1 MNRIAG
7 RAGIVILLALFLIGG
22 FSFFVAEYVWQAG
35 DWVIFPG
42 SPHVYSGGNI
52 DCGKV
57 VDRDGTVLLD
67 MNGGRTY
74 SEDAALRK
82 STVHW
87 LGDRYGRIEAPA
99 LATYSSHLAGYE
111 LLNGVYSYG
120 KTGAT
125 ARLTLSGKAQLAALE
140 ALGDKKGTVAVYNYK
155 TGEILCAVSTPTYDP
170 DNAPV
175 ITEENKEQ
183 YDGIYWNRFTQSTY
197 IPGSIFKVVTLAA
210 ALETSPDI
218 QEKIFVCNGSY
229 QMGVDQITCEG
240 IHFEQDI
247 KTAFRNSCNCA
258 FAQLSELLGG
268 DVLAR
273 YVAQFGV
280 TAPVSFD
287 GITTASGSF
296 SVDQTPVNIAWSAIG
311 QYKDQ
316 INPCVF
322 LSYVGAVANG
332 GVGVNP
338 YVVDRIGSTYAAQTV
353 KNDRIM
359 SESTA
364 QTLKEYMRNNVQSKY
379 GDENFPGFTVCAKTG
394 TAEVGGDKKPNAM
407 LVGFTEDEDHPY
419 AFIVC
424 VEDGGYGSTVCIPI
438 IAKVLQAIK

>member
-35 DWVIFPG
+35 DWVVFSG

-57 VDRDGTVLLD
+57 VDRDGTLLLD
-67 MNGGRTY
+67 MNGGRSY
-74 SEDAALRK
+74 STDAALRM

-87 LGDRYGRIEAPA
+87 LGDRYGQIKAPA

-140 ALGDKKGTVAVYNYK
+140 AMGEKKGTVAVYNYK
-155 TGEILCAVSTPTYDP
+155 TGELLCAVSTQTFDP
-170 DNAPV
+170 DHPPQ
-175 ITEENKEQ
+175 ITEENQ
-183 YDGIYWNRFTQSTY
+183 SAYDGIYWNRFTQSTY
-197 IPGSIFKVVTLAA
+197 IPGSIFKAVTLAA
-210 ALETSPDI
+210 ALETVPDI
-218 QEKIFVCNGSY
+218 HQKIFVCNGSY
-229 QMGVDQITCEG
+229 QMGADQITCEG

-268 DVLAR
+268 EVLAR
-273 YVAQFGV
+273 YVEQFGITKSV
-280 TAPVSFD
+280 TFD

-296 SVDQTPVNIAWSAIG
+296 EVSQTPVNVAWSAIG

-322 LSYVGAVANG
+322 LSYIGAIANG
-332 GVGVNP
+332 GAGVQP
-338 YVVDRIGSTYAAQTV
+338 YVVDSVGSTYEAQTV
-353 KNDRIM
+353 KQDRIM
-359 SESTA
+359 SQGTA
-364 QTLKEYMRNNVQSKY
+364 RTVREFMRNNVQSKY
-379 GDENFPGFTVCAKTG
+379 GDENFTGFTVCAKTG
-394 TAEVGGDKKPNAM
+394 TAEVGGGQKPNAM
-407 LVGFTEDEDHPY
+407 LVGFTEDEAYPY

-438 IAKVLQAIK
+438 IAKVLEACK